1 MSYDPKKVAELIADR
16 RTEELEKA
24 LQPRLRKIAEIV
36 SKVKYGLD
44 IKDTV
49 GHDFAFYISSGAYSN
64 KEEVSFGYF
73 ADSKGRLGLSYSVS
87 YEDDGSYPVDYD
99 ITMPVE
105 FATCED
111 KDLKEVVI
119 TQIRDDLYRYV
130 DKLEKEFNKA
140 RNIRNKFTIE
150 YDRFINTN
158 EENEA
163 KEGEV

>member
-1 MSYDPKKVAELIADR
+1 MGYDPKKVAELIANR
-16 RTEELEKA
+16 KQEELEKA

-49 GHDFAFYISSGAYSN
+49 GLDFAFYISSGAYSN
-64 KEEVSFGYF
+64 KEEFSFEGMCNYKEHNALMF
-73 ADSKGRLGLSYSVS
+73 SFSVS
-87 YEDDGSYPVDYD
+87 YEDDGSYPVEYD

-130 DKLEKEFNKA
+130 NKLEKEFNLA
-140 RNIRNKFTIE
+140 RNIRNQFTIE
-150 YDRFINTN
+150 YDRFINT
-158 EENEA
+158 
-163 KEGEV
+163 KE